1 MSLLLPGYNARL
13 TKSHLFFNLLS
24 ADGNCASRAKRRSS
38 VSPTTTAAPVDLRPF
53 ALERYFAQ
61 YEFTTRFLLG
71 SSDPETMSLSDLLS
85 LEAGSE
91 RRLRELRLGYGDSRG
106 SEELRH
112 AIAALYAHADP
123 NRILVHSGAQE
134 PIFTFMNAVLG
145 SGDHIIVQAPSYQSH
160 YSIAEALGA
169 RVTRWDCDLAREG
182 APDVEQLDYLI
193 VPATR
198 AIVVT
203 TPNNPTGGMG
213 YGCSP
218 TRSTAGWNARPN
230 GFRRRPICTSEAFRL
245 ARWQRLTGSR
255 ACASGG
261 SPAKTNRSSNA
272 SPPLKTTLPSATA
285 RPASSLPRWRCVIVN
300 C

>member
-203 TPNNPTGGMG
+203 TPNNPTGYPFDRTQMEAVVQIAAAWAMAVLRRGLPRAG
-213 YGCSP
+213 
-218 TRSTAGWNARPN
+218 TRGRT
-230 GFRRRPICTSEAFRL
+230 
-245 ARWQRLTGSR
+245 
-255 ACASGG
+255 ASGG
-261 SPAKTNRSSNA
+261 VRSVRARRFAWRAGKGLRAPGPAHRVDRQ
-272 SPPLKTTLPSATA
+272 P
-285 RPASSLPRWRCVIVN
+285 RPIAPRTHRHR
-300 C
+300 